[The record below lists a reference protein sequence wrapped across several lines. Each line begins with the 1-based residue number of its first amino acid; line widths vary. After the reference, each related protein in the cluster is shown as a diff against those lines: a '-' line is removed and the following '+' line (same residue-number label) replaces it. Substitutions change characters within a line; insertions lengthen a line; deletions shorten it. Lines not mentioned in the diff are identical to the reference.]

1 MTDKTAPEIFLKSS
15 ILVIDDEKR
24 IRDACHKILTQ
35 GGFEVAVAENG
46 IFGLEMIER

>member
-1 MTDKTAPEIFLKSS
+1 MTENTASEILLKSS

-35 GGFEVAVAENG
+35 AGFSSP
-46 IFGLEMIER
+46 